1 MNIKQ
6 IHREAMVFAQEA
18 HLLQQNGDF
27 EKSIELFEKAFELEQ
42 QAALF
47 YLNQDKEPTRSIL
60 FKSAAALANNCKRY
74 RDAEKMIGFAL
85 SGNPPIE
92 IADEIRNLYE
102 NINFYR
108 HLELRDVV
116 NFKQMKDK
124 KVFKAVLE
132 ALVLADIQVS
142 YKLSQNLE
150 RSKPERLTEK
160 LKNELVKA
168 YNSVEAV
175 SILYNNGRQA
185 TLLLHLTLG
194 I

>member
-92 IADEIRNLYE
+92 IADEIRNLYLYIMNDRIKSMVE
-102 NINFYR
+102 HWKKYHWAKSNLSNDDTEFYKAIR
-108 HLELRDVV
+108 MSPLKVATTSFTGSDVIYYKASKV
-116 NFKQMKDK
+116 VAWNGSMISVSQYK
-124 KVFKAVLE
+124 K
-132 ALVLADIQVS
+132 
-142 YKLSQNLE
+142 N
-150 RSKPERLTEK
+150 
-160 LKNELVKA
+160 LKNRK
-168 YNSVEAV
+168 
-175 SILYNNGRQA
+175 
-185 TLLLHLTLG
+185 
-194 I
+194 